1 MIVRERFLKNID
13 DQFRIHPSCALL
25 GPRQCGKSTLPNYFA
40 QNCGKLVHKFD
51 LEYPEDLLALSNP
64 VAILEKL
71 EGLVI
76 IDEIQ
81 RLPELFPLLRV
92 LIDKNQASYLILG
105 SASRDLIRQS
115 SETLAGRI
123 GYIELTP
130 FYLEEAADINKLL
143 IRGGFP
149 RSYLA
154 ESDKDSYRWRESYV
168 QTFLER
174 DVPNLGFKVPSP
186 LLYRFW
192 MMLSHYHGQLVN
204 MANLS
209 VSLGVTAHNIR
220 HYLDILSGT
229 FMIRVMQPW
238 FENITKRQVK
248 TPKIFFRDSGLL
260 LKILGINS
268 KEQLLVHPA
277 LGSVWEGFALEQ
289 IAQIMQQRQEEMFF
303 WRTHEGAELDLFII
317 KNGKRLGF
325 EIKFAD
331 SPKVTKSM
339 HIALQDLKLEHL
351 YVVYPGQRQIPLQ
364 ENITLIGL
372 DDVVKIFEVK

>member
-1 MIVRERFLKNID
+1 MITRAKFLKDISD
-13 DQFRIHPSCALL
+13 KLRIHPSCALL
-25 GPRQCGKSTLPNYFA
+25 GPRQCGKSTIADDFA
-40 QNCGKLVHKFD
+40 RSCSKPVHKFD

-64 VAILEKL
+64 VAVLENL
-71 EGLVI
+71 EGLVV

-92 LIDKNQASYLILG
+92 LIDRKKASYLILG

-123 GYIELTP
+123 GHIELTP
-130 FYLEEAADINKLL
+130 FNLTEVTDMNKLL

-154 ESDKDSYRWRESYV
+154 KSDGDSYKWRESYV

-174 DVPNLGFKVPSP
+174 DVPNLGFKVPPP

-192 MMLSHYHGQLVN
+192 MMLSHYHGQLIN
-204 MANLS
+204 MASLGL
-209 VSLGVTAHNIR
+209 SLGVTAHNIR

-229 FMIRVMQPW
+229 FMIRIMQPW
-238 FENITKRQVK
+238 FENISKRQVK

-260 LKILGINS
+260 LKILGIRS
-268 KEQLLVHPA
+268 HEQLLMNPD
-277 LGSVWEGFALEQ
+277 LGSAWEGFALEQ
-289 IAQIMQQRQEEMFF
+289 IIQSLDMRPEEVFF
-303 WRTHEGAELDLFII
+303 WRTHEGAELDLFVI
-317 KNGKRLGF
+317 KDSRRLGF

-339 HIALQDLKLEHL
+339 HSALEDLKLEHL

-364 ENITLIGL
+364 KNITLIGL
-372 DDVVKIFEVK
+372 DNIAQILRNN